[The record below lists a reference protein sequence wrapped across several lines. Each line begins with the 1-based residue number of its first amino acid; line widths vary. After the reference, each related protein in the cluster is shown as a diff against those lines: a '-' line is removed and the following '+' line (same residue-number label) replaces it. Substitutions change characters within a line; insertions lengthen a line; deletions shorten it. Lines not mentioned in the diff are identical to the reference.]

1 MQITRPSDCGKAP
14 GIAIVGEFAAKWA
27 AGEATAVAEW
37 LTDDASWS
45 LIGAGTHSGPEAA
58 EQVLGGLRQLGAYT
72 FQILRGRGVDQRPDG
87 LVCVFLVLP
96 VVLVPLA
103 GEVCFDEVGVV
114 VEDEG
119 GVLRRGGGRR
129 RRGRLYGQRDP

>member
-37 LTDDASWS
+37 LSDDASWS

-58 EQVLGGLRQLGAYT
+58 EQVLPRRMGFSHALRVRRAEEHTSELQS
-72 FQILRGRGVDQRPDG
+72 RGH
-87 LVCVFLVLP
+87 LVC
-96 VVLVPLA
+96 
-103 GEVCFDEVGVV
+103 
-114 VEDEG
+114 
-119 GVLRRGGGRR
+119 
-129 RRGRLYGQRDP
+129 RLLLDKNIELI

>member
-58 EQVLGGLRQLGAYT
+58 EQVLPRRMGFSHALRVRQHL
-72 FQILRGRGVDQRPDG
+72 
-87 LVCVFLVLP
+87 
-96 VVLVPLA
+96 
-103 GEVCFDEVGVV
+103 
-114 VEDEG
+114 EDRED
-119 GVLRRGGGRR
+119 RRGAQLLHRDR
-129 RRGRLYGQRDP
+129 IRRGPVRVELRPGRMPGPPMIAPSRCPA

>member
-14 GIAIVGEFAAKWA
+14 GIAIVGKFAAKWA

-58 EQVLGGLRQLGAYT
+58 EQVIPRRMGFSHALRFAST
-72 FQILRGRGVDQRPDG
+72 SKTAKI
-87 LVCVFLVLP
+87 
-96 VVLVPLA
+96 A
-103 GEVCFDEVGVV
+103 EVRSYCIETGSDEA
-114 VEDEG
+114 
-119 GVLRRGGGRR
+119 RSA
-129 RRGRLYGQRDP
+129 

>member
-1 MQITRPSDCGKAP
+1 MQITRRSDCGKAP

-58 EQVLGGLRQLGAYT
+58 EQAIPRRMGCSHALRVAST
-72 FQILRGRGVDQRPDG
+72 SKTAK
-87 LVCVFLVLP
+87 
-96 VVLVPLA
+96 LA
-103 GEVCFDEVGVV
+103 
-114 VEDEG
+114 EG
-119 GVLRRGGGRR
+119 GSDGVETGP
-129 RRGRLYGQRDP
+129 DEAWSA